1 MRTLNNHSAE
11 LRFDVE
17 GEEDTNNNAK
27 LYGFLTQFASDP
39 QEGQTQ
45 NSDSMD

>member
-1 MRTLNNHSAE
+1 MRTLKNYFAD

-17 GEEDTNNNAK
+17 GEEDTNNNSK
-27 LYGFLTQFASDP
+27 LYGFLTQFASNQ

-45 NSDSMD
+45 NSDGMN